1 MLSTRAKIKLAR
13 ALSFSILF
21 GRRILRRPAEVTAT
35 RRGITWRLDL
45 KEGVDLSIYLL
56 GGFEIR
62 TIRRYQELL
71 RKDDVVLDIGANI
84 GAHTLPL
91 AQIVGPAG
99 KVYSFEPTAYAY
111 AKQLANISLNP
122 QLAPRIDAHQMM
134 LMASDASPLPDTV
147 YSSWPLEVADD
158 LHRDHLGRLMGTQ
171 GASGGTLDQFIQS
184 RGLDRVDFIK
194 IDVDGNELAV
204 LKGAR
209 ATINR
214 FKPRIIV
221 ELAPYV
227 HSDNPQF
234 FDDLLSEL
242 IGASYKF
249 YDMNNGRLLPQNFE
263 ELKQAIP
270 EKGGLNVLAAPN
282 PEKTR

>member
-13 ALSFSILF
+13 VLSSAILF
-21 GRRILRRPAEVTAT
+21 GRRILRRPAEVTTT
-35 RRGITWRLDL
+35 RQGVTWRLDL

-62 TIRRYQELL
+62 TIRRYRELL
-71 RKDDVVLDIGANI
+71 REGDAVFDIGANI

-111 AKQLANISLNP
+111 AKQQANISLNP
-122 QLAPRIDAHQMM
+122 QLVSRISAHQKM
-134 LMASDASPLPDTV
+134 LMASDVSALPNTV
-147 YSSWPLEVADD
+147 YSSWPLEAAND
-158 LHRDHLGRLMGTQ
+158 LHSDHFGRLMGTE
-171 GASGGTLDQFIQS
+171 GASCGTLDQFIQDA
-184 RGLDRVDFIK
+184 GVDRVDFIK

-204 LKGAR
+204 LRGSR

-214 FKPRIIV
+214 FKPRIMV

-227 HSDNPQF
+227 HSDNPKL

-242 IGASYKF
+242 ISAGYRF

-270 EKGGLNVLAAPN
+270 EKGGLNVLAAPD
-282 PEKTR
+282 PEKIH

>member
-13 ALSFSILF
+13 ALSSAILC
-21 GRRILRRPAEVTAT
+21 GRRILRRSAEVTAT
-35 RRGITWRLDL
+35 RRGITWRLNL

-122 QLAPRIDAHQMM
+122 QLASRISAHQMM
-134 LMASDASPLPDTV
+134 LMASDASPLPDSV

-158 LHRDHLGRLMGTQ
+158 LHTDHLGRLMGTE
-171 GASGGTLDQFIQS
+171 GASGGTLDRFIQS
-184 RGLDRVDFIK
+184 RGVDRVDFIK

-214 FKPRIIV
+214 FKPRIMV

-227 HSDNPQF
+227 HSDNPQL

-263 ELKQAIP
+263 ELKRAIP
-270 EKGGLNVLAAPN
+270 EKGGLNVLAAPD
-282 PEKTR
+282 PEKVH